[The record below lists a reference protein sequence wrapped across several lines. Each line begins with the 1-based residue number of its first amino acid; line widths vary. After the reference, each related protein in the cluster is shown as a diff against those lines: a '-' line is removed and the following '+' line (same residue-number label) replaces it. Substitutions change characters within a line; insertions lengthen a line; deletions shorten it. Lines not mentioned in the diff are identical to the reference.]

1 MSGLGRFIETFDVYL
16 LVNLKDTLD
25 ICLLI
30 FIDALDIYLDILSG
44 SSRFVARIFLIF
56 IFGLFFRLC
65 SESLIEVYILEL
77 YTLLLSRD
85 DSLMEF
91 VMSL

>member
-1 MSGLGRFIETFDVYL
+1 M
-16 LVNLKDTLD
+16 LD

-30 FIDALDIYLDILSG
+30 LIEALDIYLDILSG
-44 SSRFVARIFLIF
+44 SRFVNRIFLVF

-77 YTLLLSRD
+77 YTLLLSKD